1 MKTVLIFPLTMLCI
15 VLTLNACSRTSNY
28 AAEISDLNG
37 TWQPDRSYKAVLK
50 MSEEERD
57 DHLRR
62 REYSWGIGKMIPY
75 TTFNIDIT
83 AEEPFVIEPGD
94 GHLLIKDITQ
104 TRNNEI
110 KFILFHIVAEDPI
123 VGWSTEVDFHFIDRD
138 TLWIESKD
146 FDSTEYGEKALW
158 HRLSGPTQ

>member
-1 MKTVLIFPLTMLCI
+1 MKTVLIFPLTMLCM
-15 VLTLNACSRTSNY
+15 VLTLSACSKTDSY

-110 KFILFHIVAEDPI
+110 KFILFQILAKDPI
-123 VGWSTEVDFHFIDRD
+123 VGWSTEVVFHFIDKD
-138 TLWIESKD
+138 TLWIETPK
-146 FDSTEYGEKALW
+146 FTGIEYEKKALW